1 MQMGVEIHLHQGKPG
16 VRAANTHRVGQVLP
30 EWLITPSQLLERL
43 FEHGPTYTSG
53 PTVRQANVRRGI
65 HKLST
70 TRRGAP
76 EAPSSL
82 ALARH
87 VLRASKSR
95 TAARRRRI
103 LDVRASDLT
112 GGDGETMLFGFD
124 SSDEDGGDP
133 ANIAASG
140 ASSPTK
146 ARCASRTGKR
156 QPYDPA
162 HDRQL

>member
-16 VRAANTHRVGQVLP
+16 VRAANTHRVGQVLR

-43 FEHGPTYTSG
+43 FEHGLTYTSG

-82 ALARH
+82 ALALY
-87 VLRASKSR
+87 VLQGSKSR
-95 TAARRRRI
+95 SAARWRRI
-103 LDVRASDLT
+103 QSAMREQDRKK
-112 GGDGETMLFGFD
+112 
-124 SSDEDGGDP
+124 
-133 ANIAASG
+133 AA
-140 ASSPTK
+140 
-146 ARCASRTGKR
+146 
-156 QPYDPA
+156 
-162 HDRQL
+162 L

>member
-43 FEHGPTYTSG
+43 FEHGLTYTSG

-82 ALARH
+82 ALARY
-87 VLRASKSR
+87 VLQGSKSR
-95 TAARRRRI
+95 SAARRRRI
-103 LDVRASDLT
+103 RDVRAADLQ
-112 GGDGETMLFGFD
+112 EEM
-124 SSDEDGGDP
+124 
-133 ANIAASG
+133 
-140 ASSPTK
+140 
-146 ARCASRTGKR
+146 GKQCFSVRQLRRGRR
-156 QPYDPA
+156 QPSEHRRERSEQSNKSA
-162 HDRQL
+162 MREQDRKKAAI